1 MEFEANDSTHEAT
14 IEELYPDEKIEGNSI
29 SIVDIQDFL
38 SQELPERKILLK
50 PWLPSQGLAMVH
62 APRGI
67 GKTHFGLAVGYV
79 VACGS
84 EFLGWKA
91 PEPAGVLILDGE
103 MPAPALQERLA
114 DIVRSN
120 DKEPSK
126 PLRFLTPDLQ
136 PKDRLSFNIADINDQ
151 RDLDK
156 YLNDIDLI
164 IVDNISTLCRSG
176 KENEAEGWQPI
187 QAWALQQ
194 RAQGRS
200 VLFIH
205 HSGKD
210 GRQRGTSK
218 REDVLDTV
226 ISLKQPSDYTQEQ
239 GARFEIRFEK
249 ARGFFGE
256 DAEPMEAQL
265 ITDTNGTQ
273 QWTYK
278 KLEDAI
284 HEQILSLYEEGLSQK
299 DIASEVGRNKSSISR
314 HIKRAKAEGRIL

>member
-1 MEFEANDSTHEAT
+1 MSDHVANNEAYDSLH
-14 IEELYPDEKIEGNSI
+14 LNQSDENSSI
-29 SIVDIQDFL
+29 SIIDIQTFL
-38 SQELPERKILLK
+38 SKELPERKLLLS
-50 PWLPSQGLAMVH
+50 PWLPSQGLAMIH

-67 GKTHFGLAVGYV
+67 GKTHVAMAVGYA
-79 VACGS
+79 VACGG
-84 EFLGWKA
+84 EFLSWKA
-91 PEPAGVLILDGE
+91 PEAAGVLILDGE

-114 DIVRSN
+114 EIVKSN
-120 DKEPSK
+120 NMEPIK
-126 PLRFLTPDLQ
+126 PFRLMTPDLQ
-136 PKDRLSFNIADINDQ
+136 PKDRLAFNIANVSDQ
-151 RDLDK
+151 HELDK
-156 YLNDIDLI
+156 HLNDIDLI

-226 ISLKQPSDYTQEQ
+226 ISLKQPSDYESEQ

-249 ARGFFGE
+249 NRGFYGE
-256 DAEPMEAQL
+256 DAEPLEAQL
-265 ITDTNGTQ
+265 ATDTSGNQ
-273 QWTYK
+273 QWSYK
-278 KLEDAI
+278 SLEDAI
-284 HEQILSLYEEGLSQK
+284 HAQIISLYNEGLSQK
-299 DIASEVGRNKSSISR
+299 EIAAEVDRNKSTVSR
-314 HIKRAKAEGRIL
+314 HIKRARAEGEIS